1 MSTRDLPE
9 FDLEGFLPYRL
20 TVLAAHLSAEMAQ
33 QYKNQFGI
41 SNSEWRVLVNV
52 GYAENPSV
60 RDIEKRVNLEKSKVS
75 RAAARLEGRGL
86 ITKVVD
92 PDDRRLVNLA
102 LTGKG
107 ADLLSQLVP
116 IAMSFQSSLEAKLGE
131 AEEALINALDLL
143 SDEQ

>member
-1 MSTRDLPE
+1 MSTRGLPE
-9 FDLEGFLPYRL
+9 FDLDGFLPYRL

-33 QYKNQFGI
+33 QYKKKFGI

-60 RDIEKRVNLEKSKVS
+60 RDIEKRVSLEKSKVS
-75 RAAARLEGRGL
+75 RAAARLEVRGL

-92 PDDRRLVNLA
+92 PDDRRLVNLT
-102 LTGKG
+102 LTEKG
-107 ADLLSQLVP
+107 TDLLSQLVP

-131 AEEALINALDLL
+131 AEEALIAALDLL
-143 SDEQ
+143 SEE